1 MPMLDVAM
9 IVLTLIL
16 FWVLDRYTVGLERL

>member
-1 MPMLDVAM
+1 MLDIAM